1 MSHEVYFRPPER
13 ELGRSD
19 VDFVVKQDGKNLGT
33 LKVSRGSLV
42 WFPGKTYKK
51 GLKIDWGAFD
61 QFMKRAATQHEA
73 R

>member
-1 MSHEVYFRPPER
+1 MSHEVLFRPPAR
-13 ELGRSD
+13 ELERSD

-42 WFPGKTYKK
+42 WFPGKTHKK
-51 GLKIDWGAFD
+51 GLKIGWSEFD
-61 QFMKRAATQHEA
+61 ALMRDNAPQREA